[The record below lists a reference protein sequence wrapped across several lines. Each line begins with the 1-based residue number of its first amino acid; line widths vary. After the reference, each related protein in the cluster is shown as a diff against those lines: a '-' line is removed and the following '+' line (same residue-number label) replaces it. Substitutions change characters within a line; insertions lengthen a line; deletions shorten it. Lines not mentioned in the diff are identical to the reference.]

1 MLGPSKPSYTA
12 ASSIKL
18 RPIKVE
24 EYQELS
30 SSSNCVFCE
39 IVAGRSPAKVRYLDE
54 DIIVI
59 VNRLT
64 WVPVMLLV
72 MPKKHYTQLELW
84 NSGLLNRLGS
94 VAAEMG
100 CMYSVG
106 GFRILSNFGP
116 DGMQSQSHGHL
127 HVVGGT
133 RLMEYA

>member
-1 MLGPSKPSYTA
+1 MSTPA
-12 ASSIKL
+12 D
-18 RPIKVE
+18 
-24 EYQELS
+24 
-30 SSSNCVFCE
+30 CVFCE
-39 IVAGRSPAKVRYLDE
+39 IIAGRSPARIRYLDE

-72 MPKKHYTQLELW
+72 MPKKHYSQLELW
-84 NSGLLNRLGS
+84 NSGLLNQLGK

-133 RLMEYA
+133 RLIEYA